1 MSIAEKLRNAIKEIP
16 EGEVFIPQQFLTLS
30 TRASIGQSLTR
41 LTKSREV
48 VRLAR
53 GLYVRPKI
61 NKYVGQVTPEPA
73 AIAAS
78 VAKAHGAKIQ
88 ITGAEA
94 ARRLELTTQMP
105 TQPVYYTTGP
115 SRQINVGRLRI
126 TLKHASPRR
135 FALEGAAGLALSA
148 LRHMGRAHVT
158 PEVIARVKRQLPTQ
172 EFETLRTAATAMPA
186 WLFEALNRNA
196 CVSA

>member
-1 MSIAEKLRNAIKEIP
+1 MNTAKALRSAIGSIP
-16 EGEVFIPQQFLTLS
+16 EGEVFVPRQFLTLS
-30 TRASIGQSLTR
+30 PRTSIDQSLTR
-41 LTKSREV
+41 LTRSGEV

-61 NKYVGQVTPEPA
+61 NKYVGPVTPEPG
-73 AIAAS
+73 AIATS

-88 ITGAEA
+88 VTGAEA
-94 ARRLELTTQMP
+94 ARRLELTTQVP

-126 TLKHASPRR
+126 TLKRASPRR
-135 FALEGAAGLALSA
+135 FALEGLAGLALSA

-158 PEVIARVKRQLPTQ
+158 PEIIAQVKQKLPPE
-172 EFETLRTAATAMPA
+172 EFEALRTAATVMPA
-186 WLFEALNRNA
+186 WLSEALNRDSRLRA
-196 CVSA
+196 